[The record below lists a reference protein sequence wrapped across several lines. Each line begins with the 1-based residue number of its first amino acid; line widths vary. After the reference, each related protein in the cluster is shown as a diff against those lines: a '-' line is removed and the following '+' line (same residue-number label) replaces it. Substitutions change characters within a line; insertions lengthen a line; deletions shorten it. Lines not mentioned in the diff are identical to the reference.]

1 VKDKT
6 QKTVLLYR
14 YMMMTNNS
22 KRDRSEVSKSIDDI
36 QNSDSVRR
44 KGGCRELSSFPDFES
59 TSSTTTYSELN
70 KPNDTNG
77 TQTAGRI
84 KHEHERYS
92 PNQHDMHDEY
102 NKSGSSLED
111 GNDDTPD
118 ASYLHHTRRDFR
130 VYAEEFEPGH
140 EIFQAIE
147 EVLNGRRDNNNTNY
161 SYR

>member
-1 VKDKT
+1 
-6 QKTVLLYR
+6 
-14 YMMMTNNS
+14 MMMTNNS

-59 TSSTTTYSELN
+59 TSSTTTYSSELIN
-70 KPNDTNG
+70 NDNNNG
-77 TQTAGRI
+77 TQTAG
-84 KHEHERYS
+84 KHEHERSS

-102 NKSGSSLED
+102 NNSRSSLED

-140 EIFQAIE
+140 EIYQAIE
-147 EVLNGRRDNNNTNY
+147 EVLNGRRDNNNDMIY